1 MHKLAFVFMLVS
13 LAGCRGSDADKAK
26 DGPKPTPEAKATTPA
41 AQGAATTQTAGGAAN
56 PAAPAVATAPGK
68 PAPLPPGRSSPP
80 TLAEWNS
87 QQKEV
92 TVKGSSA
99 LNCETKIV
107 REYLRVS
114 CHGKNDTGGTPTGIV
129 IKKGGRGE
137 AFTYTGGGIASLVVP
152 FVEGIDF
159 AADFSW
165 SDKSHT
171 LTAKWPRGSKRPEI
185 VGVFE
190 GAQSPLD
197 LHSEAQLAEKLCAC
211 HKKVTKET
219 TCDNMIS
226 STNIDCDLTYGNDC
240 ERLLECSRG
249 EPGVSPRCRPGY
261 VNAVMGFCQ
270 PVCGEGKPPCPSGES
285 CVDLEF
291 AKICVPN

>member
-1 MHKLAFVFMLVS
+1 MRYKIFVLMLV
-13 LAGCRGSDADKAK
+13 AVGGCRSSDSDKAQNT
-26 DGPKPTPEAKATTPA
+26 PKPTPEAKAGSTSAQTAAAAQPA
-41 AQGAATTQTAGGAAN
+41 APPATAATA
-56 PAAPAVATAPGK
+56 PAAPAAPAK
-68 PAPLPPGRSSPP
+68 LPPGRSSPP
-80 TLAEWNS
+80 TLAEWNT

-129 IKKGGRGE
+129 IKKGGHGE
-137 AFTYTGGGIASLVVP
+137 AFSYTGGGIASLVVP
-152 FVEGIDF
+152 FVEGTDF

-171 LTAKWPRGSKRPEI
+171 LTAKWPRGSKKPEV

-190 GAQSPLD
+190 GAKSPLD
-197 LHSEAQLAEKLCAC
+197 LHSEAALAEKLCTC
-211 HKKVTKET
+211 HKKVTKEA
-219 TCDNMIS
+219 TCDNMVS
-226 STNIDCDLTYGNDC
+226 STNIDCELTYGNDC

-249 EPGVSPRCRPGY
+249 EPTTAPRCRPGY
-261 VNAVMGFCQ
+261 INAIMGFCQ
-270 PVCGEGKPPCPSGES
+270 QLCGAGKPACPADHS
-285 CVDLEF
+285 CEDLEF
-291 AKICVPN
+291 AKICLPK